1 MATDS
6 LQKSFKKLLTNNL
19 KGAIIKAQRQRAE
32 LIKTEKE
39 VDTMD
44 TNTKMTNR
52 IALTIAIEAIG
63 DSNAEATAKLN
74 KMIEQLDKKNAAP
87 KQMTEKQKQNEV
99 VKGEILAYLHDNE
112 GVGYTVSDLLK
123 TVPACEG
130 DSNQHISALMRALV
144 LDGSVVKYSE
154 KRRTY
159 FKVGE

>member
-1 MATDS
+1 
-6 LQKSFKKLLTNNL
+6 
-19 KGAIIKAQRQRAE
+19 
-32 LIKTEKE
+32 
-39 VDTMD
+39 MD

-87 KQMTEKQKQNEV
+87 KKMTEKQEKNEV
-99 VKGEILAYLHDNE
+99 VKGEILDFLRENE
-112 GVGYTVSDLLK
+112 GVGYTCSDLLK
-123 TVPACEG
+123 QVPACEG
-130 DSNQHISALMRALV
+130 DSNQHISALMRALT
-144 LDGSVVKYSE
+144 LDGSVVKYTD